1 MQAKNVCHDNF
12 MFQNEDTSSIENN
25 SPPTGAPKAE
35 ATPAAAPAEMK
46 LRLLNTN
53 NTLIYNSE
61 WILKKVPTRFSPRSR
76 LSQWL

>member
-12 MFQNEDTSSIENN
+12 MFQNDDTSSIENN

-46 LRLLNTN
+46 LRLFEKWGTN
-53 NTLIYNSE
+53 NQYNNGVDTFHHSH
-61 WILKKVPTRFSPRSR
+61 LRDRRK
-76 LSQWL
+76 WLL